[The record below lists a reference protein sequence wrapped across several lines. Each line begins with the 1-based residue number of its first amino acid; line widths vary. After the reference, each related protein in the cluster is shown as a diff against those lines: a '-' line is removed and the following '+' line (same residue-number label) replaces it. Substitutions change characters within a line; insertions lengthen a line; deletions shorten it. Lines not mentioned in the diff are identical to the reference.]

1 MSRLG
6 DLYKAMETLRKEG
19 LSLNEDLER
28 QVSELEENIIKKEI
42 LPIVTETIERA
53 LKQVE
58 RELVL
63 VVDYHPGL
71 PISVSLSRKTNITEL
86 IEAKRLEADP
96 EVNHK
101 EFGPRKNKRT
111 QIAPRTGLCIY
122 RKDGSI
128 IQERDAATTFTS
140 AIMEAGLMRVR
151 ELNVRFCGINV
162 VSTTKDKKYGN
173 TQREAAPG
181 LFVLTHSSTKDKKKM
196 LDTIISFGD
205 YGQKKDSQYTGIIPT
220 CKYIARRLFVPLD
233 VVKVSYPTAYKHK
246 ILLPFLPVFRIIKKN
261 VLFHLHINILF
272 NGIIII
278 VFIW

>member
-1 MSRLG
+1 MSRLS

-42 LPIVTETIERA
+42 LPIVTETIEPA
-53 LKQVE
+53 LKQVQ

-63 VVDYHPGL
+63 VVDYHPGM

-128 IQERDAATTFTS
+128 LQERDAATTFTS

-151 ELNVRFCGINV
+151 ELNVLFCGINV

-196 LDTIISFGD
+196 LDRINKALKIGWR
-205 YGQKKDSQYTGIIPT
+205 IEI
-220 CKYIARRLFVPLD
+220 
-233 VVKVSYPTAYKHK
+233 VK
-246 ILLPFLPVFRIIKKN
+246 
-261 VLFHLHINILF
+261 
-272 NGIIII
+272 
-278 VFIW
+278 

>member
-1 MSRLG
+1 MSRLS

-42 LPIVTETIERA
+42 LPIVTETIEPA
-53 LKQVE
+53 LKQVQ

-63 VVDYHPGL
+63 VVDYHPGM

-128 IQERDAATTFTS
+128 LQERDAATTFTS

-196 LDTIISFGD
+196 LDKINKALKMGLRIE
-205 YGQKKDSQYTGIIPT
+205 I
-220 CKYIARRLFVPLD
+220 
-233 VVKVSYPTAYKHK
+233 VK
-246 ILLPFLPVFRIIKKN
+246 
-261 VLFHLHINILF
+261 
-272 NGIIII
+272 
-278 VFIW
+278 